1 LIFLLSTFINTLASG
16 LASQASV
23 SRLLY
28 VMGRDNVLPER
39 IFGFVHP
46 KWRTPSINALIVGM
60 VRLWLM
66 CLHR

>member
-1 LIFLLSTFINTLASG
+1 M
-16 LASQASV
+16 

-46 KWRTPSINALIVGM
+46 KWRTPSINVLIVGM
-60 VRLWLM
+60 VALSAISFDLR
-66 CLHR
+66 RRPR